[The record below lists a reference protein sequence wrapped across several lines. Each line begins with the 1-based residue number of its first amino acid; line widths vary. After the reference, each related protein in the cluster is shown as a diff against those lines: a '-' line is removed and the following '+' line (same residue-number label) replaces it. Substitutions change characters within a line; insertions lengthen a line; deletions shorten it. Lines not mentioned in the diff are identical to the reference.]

1 MSMRKYLDRTNDLPI
16 ISIQQKNSSTLLL
29 EHDSCDTFNALDLS
43 LNCYLCDFTKYDQRD
58 TSMTFDTSAK
68 KLA

>member
-1 MSMRKYLDRTNDLPI
+1 M
-16 ISIQQKNSSTLLL
+16 STLFL
-29 EHDSCDTFNALDLS
+29 EYDSCDTCNVDLS

-68 KLA
+68 KLARNTLFDVKKAVSKDN